1 MNKKLSVFFAG
12 VALAAAA
19 TAAPTLNVGNGHY
32 YDYIAAP
39 VGAVGF
45 TFAEA
50 LANAGTLSH
59 LGWTGY
65 MATVTDMSEHT
76 FITSVTGATAWIAA
90 TDAATEGTFRWVAG
104 PEAGSVL
111 SFTNWSA
118 GEPNNCC
125 AFGEDEVVIN
135 WGAGG
140 AWNDIGNPTFPDYR
154 VGYIVEFSA
163 PTGVPE
169 PGSMALTLLA
179 LAGVGAVRRRIK

>member
-1 MNKKLSVFFAG
+1 MNKKLSTFFAG
-12 VALAAAA
+12 VALATAAA
-19 TAAPTLNVGNGHY
+19 AAPTLNVANGHY

-39 VGAVGF
+39 VGASGF

-76 FITSVTGATAWIAA
+76 FITSVAGATAWIAA

-169 PGSMALTLLA
+169 PGSMALALLA
-179 LAGVGAVRRRIK
+179 LVGVGAARRRLK